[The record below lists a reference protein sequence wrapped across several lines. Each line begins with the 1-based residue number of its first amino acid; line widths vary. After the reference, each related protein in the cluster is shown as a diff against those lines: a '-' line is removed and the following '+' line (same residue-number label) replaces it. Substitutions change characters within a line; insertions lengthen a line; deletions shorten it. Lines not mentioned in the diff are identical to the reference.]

1 MKKFYMV
8 MALSCAWVAGMA
20 CTNFVV
26 GKKASV
32 DGSTMVSYAADSY
45 SFYGY
50 LHHSPAADHAPG
62 TMREVKDWDTG
73 KPLCSIPQ
81 VAHTYNVVGNM
92 NEHQLTIGETTWG
105 VVQSWRLVKESTM
118 DH

>member
-50 LHHSPAADHAPG
+50 LHHS
-62 TMREVKDWDTG
+62 
-73 KPLCSIPQ
+73 
-81 VAHTYNVVGNM
+81 Y
-92 NEHQLTIGETTWG
+92 
-105 VVQSWRLVKESTM
+105 
-118 DH
+118 